1 MLDTAVIV
9 LAHNGAEYTERCLE
23 SVLAATD
30 LPAELFVVD
39 NASTDETPD
48 VIARCG
54 CRARAA
60 GIAFQTWRNDDNVGC
75 SAARNRA
82 WARARSRTVV
92 FLDNDTAIRT
102 RTWLSR
108 LAAVLAADAGLGLVG
123 PKLLYPYLPHLIQC
137 AGVRFSASGRV
148 CFCGRGC
155 AHDDPQF
162 TVFRE
167 VPALISACWMMHNDL
182 RDRVGMLDEH
192 FHPVQYEDLDLC
204 LRARAAGCGA
214 AYTPDVEVYH
224 FEGITT
230 GAQGAA
236 AYQRTI
242 ARNSLRFRERWHAV
256 LAEIGDPDLGAAEL
270 NWRPRQELPLGPCL
284 DLSMAD

>member
-1 MLDTAVIV
+1 MLI
-9 LAHNGAEYTERCLE
+9 L
-23 SVLAATD
+23 
-30 LPAELFVVD
+30 
-39 NASTDETPD
+39 
-48 VIARCG
+48 
-54 CRARAA
+54 
-60 GIAFQTWRNDDNVGC
+60 
-75 SAARNRA
+75 AARNRA

-192 FHPVQYEDLDLC
+192 FHPVQY
-204 LRARAAGCGA
+204 
-214 AYTPDVEVYH
+214 
-224 FEGITT
+224 
-230 GAQGAA
+230 
-236 AYQRTI
+236 
-242 ARNSLRFRERWHAV
+242 
-256 LAEIGDPDLGAAEL
+256 
-270 NWRPRQELPLGPCL
+270 
-284 DLSMAD
+284 